1 MVDGNENVT
10 WQRTTA
16 WCWRRGPRHE
26 QEKEEQTRGIL
37 RLPAKFHVSML
48 AVKKLFAVGEDKR
61 TRGQEEERVLQ
72 RLPSLKTGPSLS
84 PEIPWCCWTR
94 PNTGIG
100 HPCSRNRK
108 QKALSEATKG
118 KTKGKH
124 RASKFLFFSCVVID
138 LLWVG
143 NEIVSLPVCFLSP
156 AKNFSI
162 TWLNIVISF
171 SCFVL

>member
-1 MVDGNENVT
+1 MKT
-10 WQRTTA
+10 WRDKGLA
-16 WCWRRGPRHE
+16 RDAGVEDPDMSKRKKSRP
-26 QEKEEQTRGIL
+26 EEYSGSQQNFMSACY
-37 RLPAKFHVSML
+37 RLKSYLML
-48 AVKKLFAVGEDKR
+48 ER

-100 HPCSRNRK
+100 HPCSCNRK
-108 QKALSEATKG
+108 QKALSEATT
-118 KTKGKH
+118 TKSKH
-124 RASKFLFFSCVVID
+124 RASKFLFFSYVLID